1 MEHEARAKGYT
12 LKVGIVPFAAIGRA
26 LTTGETEGFVKVIA
40 DAADNRL
47 LGVTICGPHAS
58 DLISE
63 AVLAIEMDCELH
75 DISLSIH
82 PHPTLGEGVMEA
94 AKAAL
99 GEAIHI
105 VNKR

>member
-1 MEHEARAKGYT
+1 M
-12 LKVGIVPFAAIGRA
+12 PFAAIGRA
-26 LTTGETEGFVKVIA
+26 LTTNETDGFIKVIA
-40 DAADNRL
+40 DAADNRI

-63 AVLAIEMDCELH
+63 CVLAVEMDCELM
-75 DISLSIH
+75 DVALSIH

-99 GEAIHI
+99 GEAIH
-105 VNKR
+105 VMNG